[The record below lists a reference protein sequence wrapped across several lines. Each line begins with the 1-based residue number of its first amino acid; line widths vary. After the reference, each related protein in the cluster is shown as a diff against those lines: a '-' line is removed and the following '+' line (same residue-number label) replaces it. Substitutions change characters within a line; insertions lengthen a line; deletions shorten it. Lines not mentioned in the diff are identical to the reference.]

1 MIYRETIYKIETKN
15 AKRLDILMFIIILIF
30 SIIFSTTIFS
40 QNYQTEE
47 EVDNICSQLGFSSD
61 EEAQIAVDKILNER
75 FPS

>member
-1 MIYRETIYKIETKN
+1 MNYRETIYNIETKN

-40 QNYQTEE
+40 QNYQTVE
-47 EVDNICSQLGFSSD
+47 EVDNICSQLGFASD